1 MNSFLKLLI
10 QLNIFLLHAGTSED
24 SNQWNQIPRW
34 GGSAWMDPALWFHC
48 VASCMQSFVFIIQEE
63 TNHFL
68 NRKMQIKLRGTC
80 SSLPGR
86 NPSTSLEWNLLENI
100 ILIFY
105 HSYSEKEK
113 KKSCFK
119 HLEVVCSIPSHSLL
133 HPSYYHSFGL
143 TENYIIF
150 IEQPFRLDIVKMATA
165 YIRGVNWASCLAY
178 NKDDKVF
185 FLLLSNGVRQ
195 ASDLFHAVLFFI
207 WFIHFSSHSFFFQT
221 LTFTL
226 HSYF

>member
-1 MNSFLKLLI
+1 M
-10 QLNIFLLHAGTSED
+10 E
-24 SNQWNQIPRW
+24 
-34 GGSAWMDPALWFHC
+34 
-48 VASCMQSFVFIIQEE
+48 FI
-63 TNHFL
+63 
-68 NRKMQIKLRGTC
+68 R
-80 SSLPGR
+80 
-86 NPSTSLEWNLLENI
+86 NI

-207 WFIHFSSHSFFFQT
+207 WFIHFSSHSFFFSNLDFHVAQ
-221 LTFTL
+221 LFL
-226 HSYF
+226 EAACFWILSPISRNFSNKYLMLKLLRERIVWHF